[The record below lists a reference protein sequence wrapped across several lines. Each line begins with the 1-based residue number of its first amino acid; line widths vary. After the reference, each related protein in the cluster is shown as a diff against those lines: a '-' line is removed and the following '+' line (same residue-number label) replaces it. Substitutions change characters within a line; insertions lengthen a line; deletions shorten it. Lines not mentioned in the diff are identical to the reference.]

1 MGINEIKVEE
11 RDGKVF
17 VSTPYDPA
25 FVSELKN
32 KTKSRQWDALQK
44 CWVLDVSEKGTV
56 EELVSKYF
64 KSAKEYASINGTSL
78 SMSDVFIEYPPCHF
92 VDRYAKNLGASI
104 SVDERRGITKITS
117 DKADIIEFVK
127 SKVLELLSKAGAER
141 IYVAHIWRKEKKSY
155 IVWYDR
161 DNKSI
166 RSSPLFRGLAIKRI
180 GSHGVRRSPEF
191 EGFVAI
197 ITKFPIDTIEDM
209 KDVDYVELP
218 DTPEVRVAVKQLVE
232 SAEDWNVLKQKLEE
246 LKSAVPVK
254 KEEKR
259 EPTLEELIVEKQ
271 QEIELLKQELR
282 KKEEELRELLQKF
295 EAEKIKRKFEEM
307 KQKIV

>member
-1 MGINEIKVEE
+1 MGIEVKVEE
-11 RDGKVF
+11 KNGKVF
-17 VSTPYDPA
+17 VSAPYDPA

-32 KTKSRQWDALQK
+32 KTKSRKWDSLEK
-44 CWVLDVSEKGTV
+44 CWIIDASEKAVV

-64 KSAKEYASINGTSL
+64 KSVEEYASINGTSL
-78 SMSDVFIEYPPCHF
+78 SMSDVFVEYPPCHF
-92 VDRYAKNLGASI
+92 VSNYAKNLGASI
-104 SVDERRGITKITS
+104 SVDERRGIAKITS

-141 IYVAHIWRKEKKSY
+141 IYVAHIWRKDKKSY

-166 RSSPLFRGLAIKRI
+166 RSSPLFKGLAIKRI

-197 ITKFPIDTIEDM
+197 ITKFPIDAIEDM
-209 KDVDYVELP
+209 EDVDYVELP

-232 SAEDWNVLKQKLEE
+232 SAEDWNTLKQKLTE
-246 LKSAVPVK
+246 LKNTIPAK
-254 KEEKR
+254 KAEEKR
-259 EPTLEELIVEKQ
+259 EPTLEELIVQKQ

>member
-1 MGINEIKVEE
+1 
-11 RDGKVF
+11 
-17 VSTPYDPA
+17 
-25 FVSELKN
+25 
-32 KTKSRQWDALQK
+32 
-44 CWVLDVSEKGTV
+44 
-56 EELVSKYF
+56 
-64 KSAKEYASINGTSL
+64 
-78 SMSDVFIEYPPCHF
+78 
-92 VDRYAKNLGASI
+92 
-104 SVDERRGITKITS
+104 
-117 DKADIIEFVK
+117 
-127 SKVLELLSKAGAER
+127 
-141 IYVAHIWRKEKKSY
+141 
-155 IVWYDR
+155 
-161 DNKSI
+161 
-166 RSSPLFRGLAIKRI
+166 
-180 GSHGVRRSPEF
+180 
-191 EGFVAI
+191 
-197 ITKFPIDTIEDM
+197 
-209 KDVDYVELP
+209 VELP